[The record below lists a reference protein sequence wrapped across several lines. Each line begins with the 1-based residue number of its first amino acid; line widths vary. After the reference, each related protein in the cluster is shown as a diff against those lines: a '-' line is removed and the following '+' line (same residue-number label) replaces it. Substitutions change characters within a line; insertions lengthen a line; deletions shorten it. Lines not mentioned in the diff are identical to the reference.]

1 MIKSL
6 GARSIGLLAVIGAG
20 LFIQPAHAGGGTV
33 KCSLETLRG
42 QYLVAASGTLFPPA
56 FGVSEASV
64 SEAAGYSLY
73 NGDGTGSDYVTFTI
87 NGVNANVASPTPTS
101 YTLNAD
107 CTGTK
112 TVLPDGPH
120 FNIYVAFDGSG
131 LTAIAT
137 DTGFAVSES
146 DKRVRS
152 DQ

>member
-1 MIKSL
+1 MMKSL
-6 GARSIGLLAVIGAG
+6 GAQSVGLLAMIGAG
-20 LFIQPAHAGGGTV
+20 LFTQPAHAGGGAVT
-33 KCSLETLRG
+33 CSLATLRG

-73 NGDGTGSDYVTFTI
+73 NGDGTGTDYVTFTI

-101 YTLNAD
+101 YTLNAN

-131 LTAIAT
+131 LTAVAT

-146 DKRVRS
+146 DKRAGAG
-152 DQ
+152 Q

>member
-1 MIKSL
+1 MMKSL
-6 GARSIGLLAVIGAG
+6 GAQSIGLLIGAS
-20 LFIQPAHAGGGTV
+20 LFVQPAHAGGGAV
-33 KCSLETLRG
+33 KCSLATLRG

-56 FGVSEASV
+56 FGVSEASI

-73 NGDGTGSDYVTFTI
+73 NGDGTGTDYVTFTV

-120 FNIYVAFDGSG
+120 FNIYVAFDGSA

-146 DKRVRS
+146 DKRVGS

>member
-6 GARSIGLLAVIGAG
+6 GAPSIGLLAVMGAG
-20 LFIQPAHAGGGTV
+20 LFIQPAHAGGGAV

-120 FNIYVAFDGSG
+120 FNIYIAFDGSG

-137 DTGFAVSES
+137 DAGFAVSES
-146 DKRVRS
+146 DKRVSS

>member
-6 GARSIGLLAVIGAG
+6 GAPSIGLLAVIGAG
-20 LFIQPAHAGGGTV
+20 LFIQPAHAGGRAV